1 MYLSNIPHQSIK
13 LMKSDAFWKKAAWVG
28 GGMILFQLFY
38 FFYLYIPELK
48 ERWND
53 LKPLVKYGALL
64 VLLLTSCI
72 VAYQFYLSKKP
83 VLKRYSIIA
92 FRLMLSLYLLQWIFV
107 ILYWFINPPLTLT
120 QLGSLF
126 SGYGLKRDYVS
137 YSDISPS
144 MKLAVMASEDQLF
157 PDHDG
162 FDIKAIKRAL
172 KYNQRQRKKT
182 KGASTISQQV
192 AKNLFLWQRR
202 NFIRKGLEVYFTFMI
217 ETFWNK
223 KVILSRYLNSVEMGP
238 GIFGVEAAAKS
249 YFNKSAKELSRNES
263 AMIAACLP
271 NPKKYTI
278 KPMSS
283 YVRARY
289 DDILVQMNNIEP
301 DEDVQEL
308 IK

>member
-1 MYLSNIPHQSIK
+1 MPIPGIRQYILKASRSNV
-13 LMKSDAFWKKAAWVG
+13 FWIRAAMVG
-28 GGMILFQLFY
+28 GGLLLFQLVY
-38 FFYLYIPELK
+38 FLYLYIPELK
-48 ERWND
+48 DRWVD
-53 LKPLVKYGALL
+53 LQPLIKYGAILI
-64 VLLLTSCI
+64 VLIAMVIL
-72 VAYQFYLSKKP
+72 AYVFYFSKFPSLRKF
-83 VLKRYSIIA
+83 SIYT
-92 FRLMLSLYLLQWIFV
+92 FRVVLSLYLMQWVFV
-107 ILYWFINPPLTLT
+107 ILYWFINPPLTFT

-137 YSDISPS
+137 YSEISPS
-144 MKLAVMASEDQLF
+144 IKLAVMASEDQLF

-162 FDIKAIKRAL
+162 FDIKAIKLAL
-172 KYNQRQRKKT
+172 KYNKRKHKKT

-192 AKNLFLWQRR
+192 AKNLFLWQKR

-223 KVILSRYLNSVEMGP
+223 KVILSRYLNAVEMGP

-249 YFNKSAKELSRNES
+249 YFNKSAKDLDRSEA

-278 KPMSS
+278 KPMSP
-283 YVRARY
+283 YIRARY

-301 DEDVQEL
+301 DEDVLVL